1 MLRYPK
7 YSLTKNNVTNAQKY
21 QIIYNSN
28 SCTVSNKKEF
38 SKIVTKGIWES
49 EERQWLSS
57 LSVDSDDVD
66 YFSKRYT

>member
-49 EERQWLSS
+49 EERQ
-57 LSVDSDDVD
+57 
-66 YFSKRYT
+66 